1 MKSNQNGLRKKSSQ
15 FTHASSPIISMVW
28 TGGNVWPNSKARVV
42 ALASSV
48 PSSIAKFKF
57 DGSNLGYPAPTPA
70 ICATLQGSVI
80 VSIGGSSATPL
91 AWATMAY
98 DGVNAWVTQFKA
110 MFVATG
116 LRGIDWDLELII
128 DESKN
133 PPDLNPPA
141 FDFIGQ
147 VSQQLKAENYIITF
161 TMFGNVVAL
170 PNSTFLNKYA
180 DACTYV
186 TLMLYNGGMWVD
198 NNYGSWCGY
207 ASDAIQALPAAMQS
221 KLLYAVYPRG
231 GNYSCCAPCI
241 QQIVD
246 FIRAGKGLGVAFW
259 CEGGY
264 TGDCNAGA
272 SIVSAWVDILNSN
285 GGSGVADFEVAYSNS
300 TCFDNKT
307 VKAVTSFNGCGYNYK
322 CSNSACVQDKN
333 GTYQT
338 SDCDGACS
346 GVQPTYNC
354 VNGQCTQATTD
365 GKYTESTCGG
375 NCTNVVPPTYN
386 CVEGQ
391 CTQDTAGG
399 GTYQTSNCEGKCG
412 GASQTLFSCS
422 GTSCVSNNTTGTYL
436 NSDCDGA
443 CQAQPSVSCSTLG
456 YSPGTLP
463 CDQTSAQFTCN
474 GETRCCCYN
483 YVPAPNS
490 INPTACV
497 PSTSTPTQLYTCVS
511 GTCTKS
517 TTGTTYSNCKASCG
531 VQQQLYACV
540 KGKCTQTAQ
549 GEQTLADCKASTCEQ
564 LYACVNGKC
573 TQTAQ
578 GKQALADCKAS
589 TCEQLYACVN
599 GKCTQTAQGKQTL
612 ADCKASTCEQLYAC
626 VNGKCTKTAGG
637 TLTNAACQ
645 LQCPVPST
653 GGGIYSCANRVYGT
667 NTNKRVS
674 TKRISTKKQR
684 YQTAQVNNKGCI
696 VV

>member
-1 MKSNQNGLRKKSSQ
+1 
-15 FTHASSPIISMVW
+15 
-28 TGGNVWPNSKARVV
+28 
-42 ALASSV
+42 
-48 PSSIAKFKF
+48 
-57 DGSNLGYPAPTPA
+57 
-70 ICATLQGSVI
+70 
-80 VSIGGSSATPL
+80 
-91 AWATMAY
+91 MAY

-365 GKYTESTCGG
+365 GKYTESTCGGNCTNVVPPTYNCVNGQCTQATTDGKYTESTCGGNCTNVVPPTYNCVEGQCTQATTGGVYNESTCGG